1 MYQAAS
7 SKALSKLDARTGI
20 APFLPHGPDLLRSRF
35 SRTAT
40 GQHLHCF
47 EHGSFCT
54 YQLVSSIEKEMI
66 MTMQALVVSRYHGP
80 LELTE
85 ISMPQ
90 PAHGQVRVRIA
101 ASGLNPLDTKIRA
114 GSAAHANH
122 PLPLVLGID
131 MAGVVDAIGPGV
143 TAFKVGEEVY
153 GMTGGVGG
161 IQGSLAE
168 YAAVDADLLAIKPA
182 NLSMREAAALP
193 LASYSGIVDRAH
205 LQAGQNVLVQGGA
218 GGVGHVSVQLA
229 RALGAQVY
237 ATASSR
243 DQDLVT
249 RLGAT
254 PIDYRAQSVEQYV
267 ESITQGAGFDLV
279 VDTVGGPTLDA
290 SFIAVKHFGHV
301 VSALGWGT
309 HSLAP
314 LSFREAT
321 YSGVFTL
328 YPLLTGL
335 HRAHHGE
342 MLREATRLA
351 EAGKLTPNIDP
362 RRFDLRSVELAYDAI
377 TNATARGKIVVDVA

>member
-1 MYQAAS
+1 
-7 SKALSKLDARTGI
+7 
-20 APFLPHGPDLLRSRF
+20 
-35 SRTAT
+35 
-40 GQHLHCF
+40 
-47 EHGSFCT
+47 
-54 YQLVSSIEKEMI
+54 
-66 MTMQALVVSRYHGP
+66 MTMRALVLSRYNGP

-85 ISMPQ
+85 TSIPE
-90 PAHGQVRVRIA
+90 PVHGQVRVRIA

-122 PLPLVLGID
+122 PVPLVLGID

-143 TAFKVGEEVY
+143 TAFKVGDEVY

-182 NLSMREAAALP
+182 SLSMREAAALP
-193 LASYSGIVDRAH
+193 LAFITSYSGIVDRAH
-205 LQAGQNVLVQGGA
+205 LQAGQTVLVQGGA

-229 RALGAQVY
+229 RALGAQAY

-243 DQDLVT
+243 DHDLVM

-254 PIDYRAQSVEQYV
+254 PIDYRAQPLEQYV
-267 ESITQGAGFDLV
+267 ESFTQGAGFDLV

-290 SFIAVKHFGHV
+290 SFAAVKHFGHV

-328 YPLLTGL
+328 YPLLTGKD
-335 HRAHHGE
+335 RAHHAE

-351 EAGKLTPNIDP
+351 EAGKLTANLDP
-362 RRFDLRSVELAYDAI
+362 RRFDLSSAELAYDAL
-377 TNATARGKIVVDVA
+377 TNGTARGKIVVDVA